1 MTYHYHGDIFL
12 SSFDFIIRT
21 EKEKGGVEM
30 KKLEIIIRP
39 EKLDV
44 LKKILTEDGISG
56 MMISNIMGF
65 GNQKGYTHQYRGTT
79 YAVNLV
85 SKLKVETV
93 IRDEQVEDLMQK
105 IRNELSTGHV
115 GDGKIF
121 VYPVEDALRIRTG
134 DRGESA
140 L

>member
-1 MTYHYHGDIFL
+1 
-12 SSFDFIIRT
+12 
-21 EKEKGGVEM
+21 M

>member
-1 MTYHYHGDIFL
+1 
-12 SSFDFIIRT
+12 
-21 EKEKGGVEM
+21 M

-44 LKKILTEDGISG
+44 LKNILTEYGATG
-56 MMISNIMGF
+56 MMISNIMGC

-79 YAVNLV
+79 YDVNLV
-85 SKLKVETV
+85 SKLKIETIIKDDVVEV
-93 IRDEQVEDLMQK
+93 IMQK
-105 IRNELSTGHV
+105 ATQALSTGHV

-134 DRGESA
+134 DRGEQA

>member
-1 MTYHYHGDIFL
+1 
-12 SSFDFIIRT
+12 
-21 EKEKGGVEM
+21 M

-93 IRDEQVEDLMQK
+93 IRDEQVEDLMQN
-105 IRNELSTGHV
+105 IRNELSAGHV

>member
-1 MTYHYHGDIFL
+1 MTHHYHSDIFL
-12 SSFDFIIRT
+12 PSFDFIIRT

>member
-1 MTYHYHGDIFL
+1 
-12 SSFDFIIRT
+12 
-21 EKEKGGVEM
+21 M

-39 EKLDV
+39 EKLDE
-44 LKKILTEDGISG
+44 LKKVLTENGITG

-65 GNQKGYTHQYRGTT
+65 GNQKGFTHQYRGTT

-93 IRDEQVEDLMQK
+93 IKDELVEMMMQK
-105 IRNELSTGHV
+105 MRDVLSTGRV

-121 VYPVEDALRIRTG
+121 IYPVEDALRIRTG

>member
-1 MTYHYHGDIFL
+1 
-12 SSFDFIIRT
+12 
-21 EKEKGGVEM
+21 M

-93 IRDEQVEDLMQK
+93 IRDEQVEAFK
-105 IRNELSTGHV
+105 EPKGRSE
-115 GDGKIF
+115 GKGQGCCSPSF
-121 VYPVEDALRIRTG
+121 HSLWRSVHLLRR
-134 DRGESA
+134 
-140 L
+140 

>member
-1 MTYHYHGDIFL
+1 
-12 SSFDFIIRT
+12 
-21 EKEKGGVEM
+21 M

-44 LKKILTEDGISG
+44 LKNILTEHGATG
-56 MMISNIMGF
+56 MMISNIMGC

-85 SKLKVETV
+85 SKLKIETIIKDDVVET
-93 IRDEQVEDLMQK
+93 IMQK
-105 IRNELSTGHV
+105 VTQTLSTGHV

-121 VYPVEDALRIRTG
+121 VYPVDDALRIRTG
-134 DRGESA
+134 DRGEQA

>member
-1 MTYHYHGDIFL
+1 
-12 SSFDFIIRT
+12 
-21 EKEKGGVEM
+21 M

-39 EKLDV
+39 EKLDE
-44 LKKILTEDGISG
+44 LKQVLTENGITG

-65 GNQKGYTHQYRGTT
+65 GNQKGFTHQYRGTT
-79 YAVNLV
+79 YSVNLV

-93 IRDEQVEDLMQK
+93 IKDELVEMMMQK
-105 IRNELSTGHV
+105 MRDVLSTGRV

-121 VYPVEDALRIRTG
+121 IYPVEDALRIRTG

>member
-1 MTYHYHGDIFL
+1 
-12 SSFDFIIRT
+12 
-21 EKEKGGVEM
+21 M

-105 IRNELSTGHV
+105 IRNELSTAHV

>member
-1 MTYHYHGDIFL
+1 
-12 SSFDFIIRT
+12 
-21 EKEKGGVEM
+21 M

-39 EKLDV
+39 EKLDE
-44 LKKILTEDGISG
+44 LKKILTEEGITG

-93 IRDEQVEDLMQK
+93 VKDEKVDALMQK
-105 IRNELSTGHV
+105 VSAELSTGHV

-121 VYPVEDALRIRTG
+121 VYPAEDALRIRTG

>member
-1 MTYHYHGDIFL
+1 
-12 SSFDFIIRT
+12 
-21 EKEKGGVEM
+21 M

-105 IRNELSTGHV
+105 IRNEISTGHV

>member
-1 MTYHYHGDIFL
+1 MIYFYQVLNFL
-12 SSFDFIIRT
+12 SKLI
-21 EKEKGGVEM
+21 KEKGGFRM

-39 EKLDV
+39 EKLDE
-44 LKKILTEDGISG
+44 LKKVLTENGITG

-65 GNQKGYTHQYRGTT
+65 GNQKGFTHQYRGTT

-93 IRDEQVEDLMQK
+93 IKDELVEMMMQK
-105 IRNELSTGHV
+105 MRDVLSTGHV

-121 VYPVEDALRIRTG
+121 IYPVEDALRIRTG